1 MTNTGRT
8 VLSAVLPPATPQA
21 EDVGRLPPAYRAPA
35 AGRRGP
41 LAEARPRNVFIETTN
56 LCNSQCATCPR
67 TFTAFEPPKTL
78 RLDEFVRTVE
88 QFPDMERALLH
99 GIGEPLLNKAL
110 PQMIAYLKARR
121 VHVLI
126 NTNATLLTEDWA
138 HDLIESGLDELRVSL
153 DSVRPE
159 TYHLIR
165 GVPLLPRVMANL
177 ARFAGVQR
185 RQQAGGPQVS
195 LWMMALRENLADL
208 PGLIRFAAEVGVPE
222 VYLQRL
228 VYNTDDRDAPGWLAA
243 GHAVFGSFDAQVDE
257 MMAEGEV
264 LAQSLGVA
272 LRASGATTP
281 RHSLGRQP
289 AARPWAACLRPW
301 TTAYITAN
309 GNALPCCLAPFA
321 TMHYPDLILGNV
333 HDNHFD
339 EIWNARPAQTWRTR
353 LLSDD
358 PFEPC
363 AGCGVHWSL

>member
-1 MTNTGRT
+1 MMNTDKHEI
-8 VLSAVLPPATPQA
+8 SPALPLAAPQA
-21 EDVGRLPPAYRAPA
+21 ESLGLLPSVYRSVEA
-35 AGRRGP
+35 ARRGP
-41 LAEARPRNVFIETTN
+41 LAETRPRNVFIEATN

-67 TFTAFEPPKTL
+67 TFTAFESPKTL
-78 RLDEFVRTVE
+78 GWNEFVRTVE

-99 GIGEPLLNKAL
+99 GIGEPLLNQAL

-121 VHVLI
+121 VQVLI
-126 NTNATLLTEDWA
+126 NSNAALLTEAWA
-138 HDLIESGLDELRVSL
+138 YDLIESGLDELRVSL

-159 TYHLIR
+159 AYRLIR
-165 GVPLLPRVMANL
+165 GVPLLPQVMTNV
-177 ARFAGVQR
+177 ARFIQVQR
-185 RQQAGGPQVS
+185 QQQAGGPRVS
-195 LWMMALRENLADL
+195 LWMMALRENLTDL
-208 PGLIRFAAEVGVPE
+208 PGLIRFAAEAGVAE

-228 VYNTDDRDAPGWLAA
+228 VYNYDDPEAPGWLAA
-243 GHAVFGSFDAQVDE
+243 GHAVFGRFDEQVDE

-281 RHSLGRQP
+281 RHSLEGQP
-289 AARPWAACLRPW
+289 VARPWAACLRPW

-321 TMHYPDLILGNV
+321 TRRYADLVLGNV
-333 HDNHFD
+333 HDQNFD
-339 EIWNARPAQTWRTR
+339 EIWNARLYQTWRTR
-353 LLSDD
+353 LLSGD